1 MPEVRPHADAERT
14 PSYEGRRFRL
24 TLAGGVPT
32 SREVLLECRQHGEVV
47 VGTYRGDAVEHGV
60 LLAIVRAM
68 GCLEGRF
75 QHVTDGL
82 RLETGRCWA
91 TPQHTAGGHVRL
103 YVEWHMG
110 GREGVSVMEE
120 VGH

>member
-1 MPEVRPHADAERT
+1 MSEVRQRANADRT
-14 PSYEGRRFRL
+14 PSYDGRRFRL
-24 TLAGGVPT
+24 TLTGGVPT
-32 SREVLLECRQHGEVV
+32 SRNVVLECRQHGEVV
-47 VGTYRGDAVEHGV
+47 VGAYTGDHVEHGV

-75 QHVTDGL
+75 QHVTESL

-91 TPQHTAGGHVRL
+91 TPQLTSGGHVRL

-110 GREGVSVMEE
+110 GKEGVSVMEE
-120 VGH
+120 MGM